1 MGLNLKLGK
10 GGHGLEVYDDEGKY
24 AEEFSFDFGGQQIK
38 GYDDFRALYFASSA
52 ENSAGQFTA
61 EDLENIYNQSSEFKQ
76 QVDEGLYPEYNKCV
90 TEAVNEHNAK
100 QVWDTPEEAAKHVHE
115 LFVPNLVKN
124 LIDNNILTQD
134 RSVVS
139 GDYKVPTLVAC
150 LQMSRYHRN
159 KANVITADEYRSVMN
174 TRGAK
179 GNLQET
185 GPNSAIEKYINDAL
199 ANGNCIP
206 VNRCISGVSARD
218 KKAVLESFYEENSPR
233 HSCLSTYSAM
243 MGTVIYCST
252 GNNTYYTNAA
262 RIDGFVDLSKGHK
275 ILNCPVDYYEGGANN
290 KVPEINR
297 FRDKIKNDP
306 DFDNKLLQ
314 KFTEA
319 GLNQYQSAT
328 LLQKVRNSIQ
338 NDIGFCGM
346 LMGYD
351 AIYGLSFQFD
361 ILNLAIWNV
370 IKQ

>member
-1 MGLNLKLGK
+1 MGLNVKLGK

-24 AEEFSFDFGGQQIK
+24 AEEFSFDLGGQQIK
-38 GYDDFRALYFASSA
+38 GYDDFRALYFAGSA
-52 ENSAGQFTA
+52 ENAAGQYTA
-61 EDLENIYNQSSEFKQ
+61 QDLETFYNQSPDFKQ
-76 QVDEGLYPEYNKCV
+76 QVDDSLYPEYNKFL

-139 GDYKVPTLVAC
+139 GSYKVPTLVAC
-150 LQMSRYHRN
+150 LQMSRYHKN
-159 KANVITADEYRSVMN
+159 KANVITADEYRNVIN

-185 GPNSAIEKYINDAL
+185 GSVEEMNKYINDAL
-199 ANGNCIP
+199 ADGKCIP
-206 VNRCISGVSARD
+206 VNRCISGVASGD
-218 KKAVLESFYEENSPR
+218 KRAVLESFYEENSPR

-252 GNNTYYTNAA
+252 GNNVYFSNAA
-262 RIDGFVDLSKGHK
+262 RIDGFVDLSKGYK
-275 ILNCPVDYYEGGANN
+275 LLNCPVDYYEGGANR
-290 KVPEINR
+290 KIPEIND

-306 DFDNKLLQ
+306 DFDNKMLQ
-314 KFTEA
+314 KFAEA
-319 GLNQYQSAT
+319 GLDQRSSNT
-328 LLQKVRNSIQ
+328 LLEKVKNSIST
-338 NDIGFCGM
+338 DIGFCGM

>member
-1 MGLNLKLGK
+1 MGLNVKLGK

-24 AEEFSFDFGGQQIK
+24 AEEFSFDLGGQQIK
-38 GYDDFRALYFASSA
+38 GYDDFRALYFAGSA
-52 ENSAGQFTA
+52 ENAAGQYTA
-61 EDLENIYNQSSEFKQ
+61 QDLETFYNQSPDFKQ
-76 QVDEGLYPEYNKCV
+76 QVDNDLYPEYNKFL

-100 QVWDTPEEAAKHVHE
+100 QVFDSPEEAAKHMHE
-115 LFVPNLVKN
+115 LFVPSLVKN

-139 GDYKVPTLVAC
+139 GSYKVPTLVAC
-150 LQMSRYHRN
+150 LQMSRYSKN
-159 KANVITADEYRSVMN
+159 KANVITADEYRSVIN

-179 GNLQET
+179 GNLEEDS
-185 GPNSAIEKYINDAL
+185 PASEIEKYINNAL
-199 ANGNCIP
+199 ADGKCIP
-206 VNRCISGVSARD
+206 VNRCISGISSGD
-218 KKAVLESFYEENSPR
+218 KRAVLESFYEENSPR

-252 GNNTYYTNAA
+252 GNNTYYTSAA
-262 RIDGFVDLSKGHK
+262 RIDGFVDLSKGYK
-275 ILNCPVDYYEGGANN
+275 LLKCPASYYEGGANR
-290 KVPEINR
+290 KVPEIND

-306 DFDNKLLQ
+306 DFDNKMLQ
-314 KFTEA
+314 KFAEA
-319 GLNQYQSAT
+319 GLDQTSSNT
-328 LLQKVRNSIQ
+328 LLEKVKNSIS
-338 NDIGFCGM
+338 NDMGFCAM